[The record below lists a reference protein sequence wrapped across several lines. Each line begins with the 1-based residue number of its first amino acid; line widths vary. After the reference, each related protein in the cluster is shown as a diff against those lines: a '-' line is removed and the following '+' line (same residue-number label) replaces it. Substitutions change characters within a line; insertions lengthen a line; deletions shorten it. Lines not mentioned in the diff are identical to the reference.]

1 MTSCR
6 EDKKIIHLYPQ
17 PRESIVMKCAILI
30 FLSTCCYSFGVAQNR
45 QDSGYSGFTDTLEPV
60 TFRAFEQ
67 KRVNGPVQV
76 LFMRNSEADRGN
88 KLSLVSG
95 FNTLPGVRM
104 EERSP
109 GSYRLNIR
117 GSSLRSPFG
126 VRNVKVYWNDLPV
139 TDPGG
144 NTYFNQFAA
153 NSFSTIEVVKGPAG
167 SLYGAGTGGL
177 ILMHSLDDWQ
187 PGVSAEYMTGSY
199 GLQSIF
205 GNVQFGADRN
215 RNIITFA
222 NNKSNGYRIQTAMQ
236 RTNFSWVSEAEV
248 SKRNRLTASI
258 LYNDMEYQTP
268 GPLTAT
274 EYAANPQAA
283 RPAGGGFPGAV
294 AAKATI
300 YQKNLLAGF
309 SNHYQLSSSFSN
321 TTALFGSF
329 AQIKNPAI
337 RNYERRQEPHFG
349 GRSFFT
355 WRREQKNAKLQL
367 ITGGELQEGF
377 FNTQVFQNRQGNP
390 DTLQTDDDI
399 RYSTYS
405 LFAQVD
411 ADFNNSWMI
420 NAGVSLNQTKVAITR
435 LNRYPVVTRGRTYK
449 SEYAPRISVLKNIT
463 KNFALIATVSKGFS
477 PPTVSELLPS
487 TTVISTDLEAESGIN
502 YELTARTHALK
513 RALRLEF
520 TAFYFKLNNAL
531 VQRRDQSGADYYI
544 NAGDTKQK
552 GFEFSGDYNKYFSG
566 NRLLRSVIFR
576 AAYSYHD
583 FEYGTLAKDTVSFRG
598 KRLPGVPQHTV
609 SVAADLNLTAG
620 AYINL
625 TWFTASKTF
634 LNDANNAVADGYKLL
649 GARIGWRITLKK
661 FSANIYGGADNLLDE
676 KYSLGNDINDP
687 RGRFYNAASGRNFY
701 AGISVSRKG
710 AKN

>member
-1 MTSCR
+1 M
-6 EDKKIIHLYPQ
+6 KNVFIIALLVFVTCNVTAQTEPDT
-17 PRESIVMKCAILI
+17 
-30 FLSTCCYSFGVAQNR
+30 FLNSV
-45 QDSGYSGFTDTLEPV
+45 DTLEPV
-60 TFRAFEQ
+60 ILRAFEQ
-67 KRVNGPVQV
+67 RKANGPVQIMY
-76 LFMRNSEADRGN
+76 LKNAQSDRGN
-88 KLSLVSG
+88 KTSLVSG

-109 GSYRLNIR
+109 GSYRINIR

-153 NSFSTIEVVKGPAG
+153 NNFSTMEVVKGPAG

-187 PGVSAEYMTGSY
+187 PGISVEYMKGSF
-199 GLQSIF
+199 GLNSIF
-205 GNVQFGADRN
+205 GSVQFGGERS

-222 NNKSNGYRIQTAMQ
+222 DNESDGYRIQTAMQ
-236 RTNFSWVSEAEV
+236 RRNFSWVSESQV
-248 SKRNRLTASI
+248 SDRSRLTASI
-258 LYNDMEYQTP
+258 LYTDMEYQTP

-274 EYAANPQAA
+274 EYAANPKAA
-283 RPAGGGFPGAV
+283 RPAGGGFPSAV
-294 AAKATI
+294 DAKATI

-309 SNHYQLSSSFSN
+309 SNFFQLTSSISN

-355 WRREQKNAKLQL
+355 WKRDLGNSKLQFVA
-367 ITGGELQEGF
+367 GGEAQEGF
-377 FNTQVFQNRQGNP
+377 FNTQVFKNRAGNP

-405 LFAQVD
+405 VFAQADVD
-411 ADFNNSWMI
+411 INNSWMI
-420 NAGVSLNQTKVAITR
+420 NAGVSVNQTKVAITR
-435 LNRYPVVTRGRTYK
+435 LNRYPVVTLGRTYK
-449 SEYAPRISVLKNIT
+449 SEYAPRLSLLKNISR
-463 KNFALIATVSKGFS
+463 NFALIATVSKGFS
-477 PPTVSELLPS
+477 PPTVAELLPS
-487 TTVISTDLEAESGIN
+487 TGVISTNLEAESGIN
-502 YELTARTHALK
+502 YELTARTSALS

-520 TAFYFKLNNAL
+520 TGFYFKLNNAL

-566 NRLLRSVIFR
+566 NRWFKSVVFR
-576 AAYSYHD
+576 GAYSYHD
-583 FEYGTLAKDTVSFRG
+583 FEYGTLAKDTVSFSG
-598 KRLPGVPQHTV
+598 KNLPGVPEHTI
-609 SVAADLNLTAG
+609 SVAADLNMTAG

-634 LNDANNAVADGYKLL
+634 LNDANNAVAEGYKLL
-649 GARIGWRITLKK
+649 GARIGWRIVLKK
-661 FSANIYGGADNLLDE
+661 FNANVYGGADNLLDE

-687 RGRFYNAASGRNFY
+687 RGRFYNAAPGRNFY

-710 AKN
+710 AK